1 MKLRCQWCGKAFDS
15 YRKGRKFCCLDCH
28 YKHASKKHNPE
39 GYNRRPDLSELNRH
53 LNPTRMTDDVKAK
66 LTLINL
72 GSGEEKSY
80 VKLNG
85 RHLHRTIAE
94 MKLEIKR
101 LDRALT
107 KLDSREITDDQIATA
122 RAYPIDR
129 LIKFHRGKA
138 TAPCHEDRNPSMYH
152 GTRKNVAVCPV
163 CDKKWGP
170 IDWLMEIEGKTFVE
184 AVRELAA

>member
-1 MKLRCQWCGKAFDS
+1 MNVRDLLRKAEEMEVEPK
-15 YRKGRKFCCLDCH
+15 YAITCRKRYLAGEIFTREMNIQAFEVESGDADLD
-28 YKHASKKHNPE
+28 YL
-39 GYNRRPDLSELNRH
+39 REL
-53 LNPTRMTDDVKAK
+53 LAIDDVKA
-66 LTLINL
+66 
-72 GSGEEKSY
+72 
-80 VKLNG
+80 
-85 RHLHRTIAE
+85 IAE
-94 MKLEIKR
+94 MKREMKR

-129 LIKFHRGKA
+129 LIKFTRGKA